1 MSIPPELRVLN
12 HQLSTVPTA
21 QLPQITPLLLRNV
34 LRCQG
39 PLSSPS
45 TNAAKDDGSE
55 ATAVH
60 KLKNHVSTLL
70 RGKSAEGRFA
80 AIILVKGI
88 IDVGGWEV
96 LREAGPW
103 VTGLLAILTKPDPVA
118 SKRLCIITL
127 SSIFVMTHQY
137 QSLVREI
144 TTPNLSPFVTSCL
157 ALISSKS
164 TGKVL
169 EVPASLTE
177 SVLDAFSTLMPR
189 HPAIFRPFA
198 SQIRQVTRVYVAPTF
213 CDGFF
218 APDSL
223 KESARSLAVLL
234 HQTAPKNTSGEEW
247 GKNVRELVKEIHA
260 TTDQVYRA
268 VVEDWESAAGYV
280 SQPVDVN
287 EELHGGGKSKE
298 DYPAWTGI
306 DAGLERLQ
314 GLLGYLEEHFKHHTA
329 TAVTVPLGIIDDL
342 LTRLMSIAAPQPSKN
357 GSGNGGMRLHPAIS
371 REEREGLW
379 SGLPQTYI
387 GVMEVYG
394 ILIERLQHN
403 FTSLAQGCL
412 EQITWTFRTGKQDER
427 YRAKA
432 YDVIATVLPLC
443 ASGLPKPSID
453 RMTSVIA
460 SCCQEL
466 RTVEEVVPTMALKDS
481 SGKAIS
487 NGVAN
492 ADSFLKNKSILSSAD
507 VYDSAVVRSAKVLL
521 PLFFTLLPQQHL
533 EAYTRAELDRTAI
546 LSHHKEAM
554 LASVLSPFLGRNGKS
569 LPSILPH
576 LCRAYPRDPAVEALL
591 RPRLPVIRQSGPVM
605 DAPLEEE
612 LEEDDDVAMDDLQPV
627 NEQEEFSENINNT
640 TATSTTTTINEAGS
654 IDAATTS
661 TKAKEPEPNHWGTSA
676 AQNKRYARRDPQTK
690 DLAAPATSISEG
702 VPRVETTSHSTT
714 IQSTT
719 TIVDVV
725 EEEDSDDESVHLE
738 AGLSD
743 SEEEEE

>member
-1 MSIPPELRVLN
+1 
-12 HQLSTVPTA
+12 
-21 QLPQITPLLLRNV
+21 
-34 LRCQG
+34 
-39 PLSSPS
+39 
-45 TNAAKDDGSE
+45 
-55 ATAVH
+55 
-60 KLKNHVSTLL
+60 
-70 RGKSAEGRFA
+70 
-80 AIILVKGI
+80 
-88 IDVGGWEV
+88 
-96 LREAGPW
+96 
-103 VTGLLAILTKPDPVA
+103 
-118 SKRLCIITL
+118 
-127 SSIFVMTHQY
+127 
-137 QSLVREI
+137 
-144 TTPNLSPFVTSCL
+144 
-157 ALISSKS
+157 
-164 TGKVL
+164 
-169 EVPASLTE
+169 
-177 SVLDAFSTLMPR
+177 MPG

-198 SQIRQVTRVYVAPTF
+198 GQIRQVTRVYVAPTF

-218 APDSL
+218 VPESL

-247 GKNVRELVKEIHA
+247 GKNVRELVKEIHT

-287 EELHGGGKSKE
+287 EELHGGGKSKD

-342 LTRLMSIAAPQPSKN
+342 LTRLMSVAAPQPSKN
-357 GSGNGGMRLHPAIS
+357 GSGHGGMRLHPAIS

-412 EQITWTFRTGKQDER
+412 EQITWTFRTGKQDEK

-432 YDVIATVLPLC
+432 YDVIATILPLC

-453 RMTSVIA
+453 RMTLVIV
-460 SCCQEL
+460 SCCKEL
-466 RTVEEVVPTMALKDS
+466 RTVDDVVPAMASKDS
-481 SGKAIS
+481 SGKTTS

-492 ADSFLKNKSILSSAD
+492 ADSFLKNKSILSTAD
-507 VYDSAVVRSAKVLL
+507 VYDSEVVRSAKALL
-521 PLFFTLLPQQHL
+521 PQLFTLIPQQHL

-576 LCRAYPRDPAVEALL
+576 LCRAYPRDSAVEALL

-605 DAPLEEE
+605 GAPLEEE
-612 LEEDDDVAMDDLQPV
+612 LDEDEDDDVAMDDLQPV
-627 NEQEEFSENINNT
+627 DKQEELSENIDHIT
-640 TATSTTTTINEAGS
+640 TASITTINEAS
-654 IDAATTS
+654 STDVAIASSTTR
-661 TKAKEPEPNHWGTSA
+661 EPEPNHWGTSA
-676 AQNKRYARRDPQTK
+676 PQNKLYPRKDPQNK
-690 DLAAPATSISEG
+690 DVAAPVTTISEG
-702 VPRVETTSHSTT
+702 APRIGTTTRTT
-714 IQSTT
+714 VQSTT
-719 TIVDVV
+719 TTVNAV

-743 SEEEEE
+743 SDEEEE

>member
-1 MSIPPELRVLN
+1 
-12 HQLSTVPTA
+12 
-21 QLPQITPLLLRNV
+21 
-34 LRCQG
+34 
-39 PLSSPS
+39 
-45 TNAAKDDGSE
+45 
-55 ATAVH
+55 
-60 KLKNHVSTLL
+60 
-70 RGKSAEGRFA
+70 
-80 AIILVKGI
+80 
-88 IDVGGWEV
+88 
-96 LREAGPW
+96 
-103 VTGLLAILTKPDPVA
+103 
-118 SKRLCIITL
+118 
-127 SSIFVMTHQY
+127 MTHQY
-137 QSLVREI
+137 QSIVREI
-144 TTPNLSPFVTSCL
+144 TTPTLPTFISSCL

-164 TGKVL
+164 TGKIL

-177 SVLDAFSTLMPR
+177 SIFDAFSSLMPR
-189 HPAIFRPFA
+189 HPAIFRPA
-198 SQIRQVTRVYVAPTF
+198 AGQIRQVTRVYVAPTF

-218 APDSL
+218 APESL

-247 GKNVRELVKEIHA
+247 GKNVRELVKEIHS

-268 VVEDWESAAGYV
+268 VVEDWESSVGYAP
-280 SQPVDVN
+280 QPINVN
-287 EELHGGGKSKE
+287 EELHGGGKSKD

-314 GLLGYLEEHFKHHTA
+314 GLLYYLEEHFKHHTA

-342 LTRLMSIAAPQPSKN
+342 LTRLMSIAAPQPSRT
-357 GSGNGGMRLHPAIS
+357 GSGHGGMRLHPAIS

-412 EQITWTFRTGKQDER
+412 EQITWTFRMGKHDEK

-432 YDVIATVLPLC
+432 YDVVATILPFC

-453 RMTSVIA
+453 RMTSVVV
-460 SCCQEL
+460 SCCKEL
-466 RTVEEVVPTMALKDS
+466 RTVEQVVPAMALKDS
-481 SGKAIS
+481 SGKANP

-507 VYDSAVVRSAKVLL
+507 VYDTAVVKSAKALL
-521 PLFFTLLPQQHL
+521 PLFFTLIPQQHL
-533 EAYTRAELDRTAI
+533 EAYTRAELDRTAV

-576 LCRAYPRDPAVEALL
+576 LCRAYPRDPGVEALL
-591 RPRLPVIRQSGPVM
+591 RPRLPVIRQSGPIM
-605 DAPLEEE
+605 GAPIEEE
-612 LEEDDDVAMDDLQPV
+612 LDEQDDVAMDDLQPV
-627 NEQEEFSENINNT
+627 DEQEEVSENINN
-640 TATSTTTTINEAGS
+640 AIVTTTTIDEASSTG
-654 IDAATTS
+654 AAITLK
-661 TKAKEPEPNHWGTSA
+661 KAKEPEPNHWETSA
-676 AQNKRYARRDPQTK
+676 PRNKVYHTRKDPQNKGATVP
-690 DLAAPATSISEG
+690 AASISED
-702 VPRVETTSHSTT
+702 VPRIETTTRTT
-714 IQSTT
+714 LQSTT
-719 TIVDVV
+719 TTVDVV